1 MPVSVFTVNKELSSP
16 TRVHGRD
23 VAWCVPPAAQ
33 DMLEAVLQEVDA
45 AALCQLKAVS
55 VAWCTQA
62 RRELCNRLWRGEGQP
77 EPAGVASITD
87 LDVAVLNE
95 AGRPWEVVVAGR
107 QLPQL
112 ARLHGFG
119 FVVDVQAVREA
130 DLDAE
135 EDDDD
140 DEEDGDDDAPL
151 GGAALRSCIEGEG
164 EPPHEL
170 LLAAVACAASGTV
183 HGVPVRVLREDD
195 AIGSL
200 NLDEHGL
207 GVYGAGLLGLMLPV
221 ATSVLSLR
229 CVSLRQ
235 RPSPESSACAIPPP
249 MCVRTL
255 STPFLVS
262 AH

>member
-1 MPVSVFTVNKELSSP
+1 MAASSL
-16 TRVHGRD
+16 G
-23 VAWCVPPAAQ
+23 ASLLAAQ
-33 DMLEAVLQEVDA
+33 DVLEAMLQEVDA

-62 RRELCNRLWRGEGQP
+62 RRELCNRLCRREGQP
-77 EPAGVASITD
+77 ELAGVASITD
-87 LDVAVLNE
+87 LDVTVLSD

-140 DEEDGDDDAPL
+140 DDDAPL
-151 GGAALRSCIEGEG
+151 GGAVLRSCIEGEG
-164 EPPHEL
+164 EPPREL

-183 HGVPVRVLREDD
+183 HGVPVQVLREDD

-200 NLDEHGL
+200 DLEESGI
-207 GVYGAGLLGLMLPV
+207 GIYGAGLLGLMLPV
-221 ATSVLSLR
+221 ATSVHSLR
-229 CVSLRQ
+229 C
-235 RPSPESSACAIPPP
+235 PSDTCL
-249 MCVRTL
+249 C
-255 STPFLVS
+255 VS
-262 AH
+262 AR

>member
-1 MPVSVFTVNKELSSP
+1 MLQ
-16 TRVHGRD
+16 
-23 VAWCVPPAAQ
+23 AAQ
-33 DMLEAVLQEVDA
+33 ELLEAVLEQADA

-55 VAWCTQA
+55 AAWCTHA
-62 RRELCNRLWRGEGQP
+62 RRELCNRLCRREGQP
-77 EPAGVASITD
+77 ETAGVAGITD
-87 LDVAVLNE
+87 LDVAVLND

-140 DEEDGDDDAPL
+140 VDDAPL

-170 LLAAVACAASGTV
+170 LIAAVACAASDTV
-183 HGVPVRVLREDD
+183 YGVPVQVLREDD

-200 NLDEHGL
+200 NLDYSGI

-221 ATSVLSLR
+221 ATSLHSLR
-229 CVSLRQ
+229 CPSDTCLCVSTR
-235 RPSPESSACAIPPP
+235 
-249 MCVRTL
+249 
-255 STPFLVS
+255 
-262 AH
+262 

>member
-1 MPVSVFTVNKELSSP
+1 MLAAPGWLGTSANDANTALLCPQDLAASTPMAASSL
-16 TRVHGRD
+16 G
-23 VAWCVPPAAQ
+23 ASLLAAQ
-33 DMLEAVLQEVDA
+33 DVLEAVLQEVDA

-62 RRELCNRLWRGEGQP
+62 RRELCNRLCRREGQP
-77 EPAGVASITD
+77 ELAGVASITD
-87 LDVAVLNE
+87 LDVTVLSD

-140 DEEDGDDDAPL
+140 DDDAPL

-164 EPPHEL
+164 EPPREL

-183 HGVPVRVLREDD
+183 HGVPVQVLREDD

-200 NLDEHGL
+200 NLEDSGI

-221 ATSVLSLR
+221 ATSLHSLR
-229 CVSLRQ
+229 C
-235 RPSPESSACAIPPP
+235 PSNTCL
-249 MCVRTL
+249 C
-255 STPFLVS
+255 VS

>member
-1 MPVSVFTVNKELSSP
+1 MLTSANDANTALLCPQDLASTSMAASTPMAAPTPMAASSL
-16 TRVHGRD
+16 G
-23 VAWCVPPAAQ
+23 ASLLAAQ
-33 DMLEAVLQEVDA
+33 DVLEAVLQEVDA

-62 RRELCNRLWRGEGQP
+62 RRELCNRLCRREGQP
-77 EPAGVASITD
+77 ELAGVASITD
-87 LDVAVLNE
+87 LDVTVLSD

-130 DLDAE
+130 DLDSE

-140 DEEDGDDDAPL
+140 EEEDDDAPL

-164 EPPHEL
+164 EPPREL

-183 HGVPVRVLREDD
+183 HGVPVQVLREDD

-200 NLDEHGL
+200 NLEDSGI
-207 GVYGAGLLGLMLPV
+207 GVYGAGLLGLMLSV
-221 ATSVLSLR
+221 ATSLHSLR
-229 CVSLRQ
+229 C
-235 RPSPESSACAIPPP
+235 PSNTCLCA
-249 MCVRTL
+249 
-255 STPFLVS
+255 S

>member
-1 MPVSVFTVNKELSSP
+1 MAASSL
-16 TRVHGRD
+16 G
-23 VAWCVPPAAQ
+23 ASLLAAQ
-33 DMLEAVLQEVDA
+33 DVLEAMLQEVDA

-62 RRELCNRLWRGEGQP
+62 RRELCNRLCRREGQP
-77 EPAGVASITD
+77 ETAGVAGITD
-87 LDVAVLNE
+87 LDVAVLND

-130 DLDAE
+130 DLDSE

-140 DEEDGDDDAPL
+140 EEEDDDAPL

-164 EPPHEL
+164 EPPREL
-170 LLAAVACAASGTV
+170 LLAAVACAASDTV
-183 HGVPVRVLREDD
+183 YGVPVQVLREDD

-200 NLDEHGL
+200 DLEESGI
-207 GVYGAGLLGLMLPV
+207 GIYGAGLLGLMLPV
-221 ATSVLSLR
+221 ATSVHSLR
-229 CVSLRQ
+229 C
-235 RPSPESSACAIPPP
+235 PSDTCL
-249 MCVRTL
+249 C
-255 STPFLVS
+255 VS
-262 AH
+262 AR